1 MLLEL
6 MLESVAVIT
15 EFVFE
20 GLLEFGLDFIADW
33 FQNESENQS
42 KTSFPVIK
50 K

>member
-6 MLESVAVIT
+6 MLESVGVLA

-20 GLLEFGLDFIADW
+20 GSLEFGLDFIADW
-33 FQNESENQS
+33 FRNESENRS